1 MKYYLLAATALGLTS
16 CLSTQPDTCSAT
28 VVTPITTASG
38 PKTVAVNAPAV
49 YTLVYAPT
57 GGCGTLGGITQQASG
72 NTQMVSVNVTYTN
85 CNCATLATPGQTTY
99 TFQPTQAGTYYL
111 KFVAASGYLTDT
123 LVVK

>member
-1 MKYYLLAATALGLTS
+1 MKYYLLAATALSLTS

-28 VVTPITTASG
+28 VVTPITTATG

-49 YTLVYAPT
+49 YTLVYTPA
-57 GGCGTLGGITQQASG
+57 GGCGTSSSVTPLTNG
-72 NTQMVSVNVTYTN
+72 NTQVVNVNVTYTN
-85 CNCATLATPGQTTY
+85 CNCAALPTLAQTTY

-111 KFVAASGYLTDT
+111 KFVATGGYLTDT